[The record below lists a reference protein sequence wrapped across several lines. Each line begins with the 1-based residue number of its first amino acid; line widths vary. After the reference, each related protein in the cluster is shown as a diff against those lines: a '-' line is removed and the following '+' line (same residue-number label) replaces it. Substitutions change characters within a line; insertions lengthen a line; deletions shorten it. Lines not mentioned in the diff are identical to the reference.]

1 MNAIPLKSSLLATAV
16 ASLLALGTLAGP
28 AIAADA
34 TPAAAAATKAV
45 VPAGPQV
52 SVPFMSFGAVRD
64 WRAIS
69 DSEILLQANNGKWYR
84 ATLFFP
90 CPDLRFTERI
100 GFRTKGTDTLDR
112 FGSVIVSHRTYP
124 LTSLV
129 AAEAP
134 AKRSKQAQPTAPAA
148 APAPAAQPA
157 TPPSP
162 ASPVDALT

>member
-1 MNAIPLKSSLLATAV
+1 MIKLPFKSSMLTTVAV
-16 ASLLALGTLAGP
+16 SLLALGASAGP
-28 AIAADA
+28 ASAADA
-34 TPAAAAATKAV
+34 TPAGAQA
-45 VPAGPQV
+45 

-69 DSEILLQANNGKWYR
+69 DSEILLEANNGKWYR

-112 FGSVIVSHRTYP
+112 FGSVIVRHRTYP

-134 AKRSKQAQPTAPAA
+134 AKRSKQAKPAAPAA
-148 APAPAAQPA
+148 PTVQPA
-157 TPPSP
+157 VPSSP